1 MCYIVAFWF
10 LFLIDSFITMFSFIF
25 FIAIWM
31 SLLYIWILLFTV
43 YNNLENNTY
52 FSFNFVNSKY
62 LDGYW
67 FFTGCL
73 FVVCMLI
80 RLCLLLYF
88 GSINFISFDLCKCIG
103 YQWYWVYFL
112 FGDNVIFSNLL
123 LESDYY
129 VGDMRLLQCNH
140 NLLLLSLVL
149 YKLWLSSVDVIHS
162 FTISSLGLKVDCI
175 PGRCN
180 ELTLFSTN
188 SGAFYGQCSE
198 LCGVLHGFMP
208 ITVQFI

>member
-1 MCYIVAFWF
+1 MFCFIIFVCCWMVIMYVFTMCCVVF
-10 LFLIDSFITMFSFIF
+10 
-25 FIAIWM
+25 
-31 SLLYIWILLFTV
+31 
-43 YNNLENNTY
+43 NKLENNTY
-52 FSFNFVNSKY
+52 YSFNFLTCKY

-73 FVVCMLI
+73 FIICMLV

-129 VGDMRLLQCNH
+129 IGDMRLLQCNH

-162 FTISSLGLKVDCI
+162 FTISSLGLKIDCI

-180 ELTLFSTN
+180 EITVFSTN
-188 SGAFYGQCSE
+188 SGSFYGQCSE

-208 ITVQFI
+208 ITIQFI